1 MSSPTKRLMWELRD
15 VDCAVRS
22 FRGMATLCLEPNNED
37 TIAIT
42 KIANLSDIYDQ
53 QIDVGLT
60 DNRQNQSITICH
72 YEQRFYVNRTHP
84 TAYCFHAWCYEILIQ
99 KAERC
104 TESKIYKLSQ
114 LLSLGSEVW
123 ENRHLHR
130 QQTENTSAEVLRE
143 LGDRHQPVSK
153 LLRLPAEL
161 RNMVWNYIGLEAAFS
176 ANVLVA
182 EETTRL
188 LCALNCSSYQT
199 VSLTQ
204 GSRISIKMLTVFGTP
219 YIQSLA
225 DGCFSAAIPGAV
237 HYLKFAMG
245 LYLTSLSSSDDQ
257 ILWDQPD
264 IPDTLCDP
272 DKELFDFKRDISL
285 SYERPKRRQLSYF
298 GYLPLFSDNEY
309 VTDLTVYVSRN
320 GIVGIESHFTK
331 RSRLIGDRN
340 GCPKYFPFHSGE
352 QIAFTWL
359 CIINSDSYAFAAPTV
374 TIQTTFGRIHTFG
387 PYILP
392 PYVMNNKYKWIL
404 LDRPGSITG
413 FYFDWQKSPV
423 IMRIGVT
430 RESNSAV
437 TGNPNLEFT
446 ACNAPYLP
454 RVGPNAG
461 LFMSVA
467 SVSNLRKVEFCR
479 VGTRCTGLK
488 LHYLQAPTAVLGQ
501 WQTTAF
507 SQHVSMSH
515 TNGLDTMGIRFKF
528 SKSGDHQVATAI
540 SFGADTTD
548 DCNSTYFHLGYFHL
562 GETITW
568 WFSRFDDV
576 LAQYLIMRQSNEAER
591 CVQCK
596 AKYSFYVVIE
606 YNTSALRLS
615 KPMKRYLTFS

>member
-1 MSSPTKRLMWELRD
+1 
-15 VDCAVRS
+15 
-22 FRGMATLCLEPNNED
+22 
-37 TIAIT
+37 
-42 KIANLSDIYDQ
+42 
-53 QIDVGLT
+53 
-60 DNRQNQSITICH
+60 
-72 YEQRFYVNRTHP
+72 
-84 TAYCFHAWCYEILIQ
+84 
-99 KAERC
+99 
-104 TESKIYKLSQ
+104 
-114 LLSLGSEVW
+114 
-123 ENRHLHR
+123 
-130 QQTENTSAEVLRE
+130 
-143 LGDRHQPVSK
+143 
-153 LLRLPAEL
+153 
-161 RNMVWNYIGLEAAFS
+161 
-176 ANVLVA
+176 
-182 EETTRL
+182 
-188 LCALNCSSYQT
+188 
-199 VSLTQ
+199 
-204 GSRISIKMLTVFGTP
+204 MLTVFGTP

-237 HYLKFAMG
+237 HYLKFAMVYGGICAIQLYGSDWNTSWLGVVPKSGGTWYGCIRRPGNTLTCSSNG

-272 DKELFDFKRDISL
+272 DKELFDFKRDISP

-309 VTDLTVYVSRN
+309 VTGLTVYVSGN
-320 GIVGIESHFTK
+320 GIIGIESHFTK

-352 QIAFTWL
+352 QIAFTWI

-392 PYVMNNKYKWIL
+392 QYVMNNKYKWIL

-413 FYFDWQKSPV
+413 FYFEWQKSPV
-423 IMRIGVT
+423 IMRVGVT

-467 SVSNLRKVEFCR
+467 SLSNLRKVEFCR

-501 WQTTAF
+501 WQTAAF

-528 SKSGDHQVATAI
+528 SKSGDHQVATDI

-548 DCNSTYFHLGYFHL
+548 DCNSTYSHL

-576 LAQYLIMRQSNEAER
+576 VRLWDGQFLPVPKGTCVVLDHAAVERGREMRSVQGQVFLLRRDRVQHLGIKAEQANEKLFDFHLIGLMHNH
-591 CVQCK
+591 
-596 AKYSFYVVIE
+596 E
-606 YNTSALRLS
+606 YFHSRIWDNYHPSKLQNFLGLS
-615 KPMKRYLTFS
+615 R